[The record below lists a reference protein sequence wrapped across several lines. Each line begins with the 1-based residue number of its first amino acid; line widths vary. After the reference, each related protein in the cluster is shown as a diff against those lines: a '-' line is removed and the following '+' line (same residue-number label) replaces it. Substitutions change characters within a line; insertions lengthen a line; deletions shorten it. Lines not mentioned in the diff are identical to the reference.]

1 MNCVC
6 IFGNLIQRGGDIS
19 LQEVDMYTV
28 IGITGNTGGTVAK
41 TLLAGG
47 HRVRGV
53 VRNAGKAAAWHARG
67 AEVVV
72 ANLSGKEEMVRAFQG
87 SEGVYIMLPTYFEAE
102 DMFAEN
108 AIDIAS
114 LTYAIEASGV
124 QKVVFLSSIGAD
136 REDGTGAILKLHEME
151 EAFSSLPISTAA
163 VRAGWF
169 MENFH
174 GLIPSARETG
184 VLWSFLDPLDL
195 SVPMI
200 ATKDIG
206 TVAANLLQQT
216 WSGHRIVELAAEPS
230 LSPIDVAAAF
240 TTVFGREIKASV
252 VPRDQWIPTYR
263 SWGLTSRSAE
273 AMAEMIEGFNRKW
286 ILFGGHDVERIVG
299 ETTLKQVLE
308 QALGTTNA
316 PAK

>member
-1 MNCVC
+1 
-6 IFGNLIQRGGDIS
+6 
-19 LQEVDMYTV
+19 MYTV
-28 IGITGNTGGTVAK
+28 LGITGNTGGTVAK
-41 TLLAGG
+41 TLLAVGQK
-47 HRVRGV
+47 VRGV
-53 VRNAGKAAAWHARG
+53 VRDAAKAAEWRVRG
-67 AEVVV
+67 AEIVV
-72 ANLSGKEEMVRAFQG
+72 AELSDKEAMTRAFRE

-108 AIDIAS
+108 ARDIAS
-114 LTYAIEASGV
+114 LIYAIEASGV

-151 EAFSSLPISTAA
+151 EAFGSLPISTAA
-163 VRAGWF
+163 IRAGWF

-184 VLWSFLDPLDL
+184 VLLSFLDPLDL

-206 TVAANLLQQT
+206 AVAADLLQQK
-216 WSGHRIVELAAEPS
+216 WAGHRVVELATEPS

-240 TTVFGREIKASV
+240 TSVFDREIKSFV
-252 VPRDQWIPTYR
+252 VPRDQWMPTYR

-273 AMAEMIEGFNRKW
+273 AMVEMIDGFNRKW
-286 ILFGGHDVERIVG
+286 ILFGGESVERIVG
-299 ETTLKQVLE
+299 ETTLEQVLE
-308 QALGTTNA
+308 QTLGTTKVL
-316 PAK
+316 AK